1 MAGDRGTY
9 VDGPKPYHS
18 GDAVRDIG
26 TCLTA
31 TQQLMQDLTGG
42 LNPVFSGFTLTAA
55 GGMQVQVGAG
65 ICWANGLRA
74 ATVQTT
80 LTLNPTTT
88 NPRYTIIRVTVVPN
102 NPDGTDGTTGNS
114 LVADTNAVDFVD
126 GAAANP
132 PAKPVLS
139 SAYQVQVGS
148 VLLPANTS
156 TITSAM
162 LSTLDCSPNSVGP
175 FGAELP
181 NSLTHRQA
189 SLASAVVHGF
199 QATLPA
205 GTGTNQLSLTGP
217 RGGVGALEGNWWFP
231 GSGQTP
237 PTDGFMLPAT
247 NGSSST
253 DGYFWELN
261 PATTGSNT
269 AAKLNISGKLS
280 AALALLKLWAS
291 TVEVT
296 GGLQIDGPVNALG
309 SISAVS
315 LNATTITES
324 GAPVPSEDA
333 QGRVPYAV
341 KADQL
346 TTAGTPYYIDHGE
359 TPPQTVGNQSTQLY
373 TVTFNRTFTATAHPT
388 VIPAPIATGGPVGMQ
403 YGMQCLVVS
412 YTGSAGAW
420 TGCVIELGQTTSAA
434 QSLAVGWIAVGN

>member
-1 MAGDRGTY
+1 MAGKRGNYQDNTPKFY
-9 VDGPKPYHS
+9 AEDVNQDTATFLGNDAQLFQDLCDGWNVVWS
-18 GDAVRDIG
+18 GFA
-26 TCLTA
+26 LTA
-31 TQQLMQDLTGG
+31 GAGMIVNIATG
-42 LNPVFSGFTLTAA
+42 VCYA
-55 GGMQVQVGAG
+55 GGIRCAPGANSVTLAVGG
-65 ICWANGLRA
+65 S
-74 ATVQTT
+74 Q
-80 LTLNPTTT
+80 
-88 NPRYTIIRVTVVPN
+88 PRYDVLYVQQ
-102 NPDGTDGTTGNS
+102 GTTAG
-114 LVADTNAVDFVD
+114 TNTPSGQPNVTDSATFGVLQ

-132 PAKPVLS
+132 PSKPVITQ
-139 SAYQVQVGS
+139 ANQCQIGTVYV
-148 VLLPANTS
+148 PANAT
-156 TITSAM
+156 TAAGC
-162 LSTLDCSPNSVGP
+162 TLNSGDTAPNSQSIRGLVAATLHAASSILTGP
-175 FGAELP
+175 
-181 NSLTHRQA
+181 
-189 SLASAVVHGF
+189 VHGA

-205 GTGTNQLSLTGP
+205 GTGANQLAQTGP